1 MKTFLVVNPQSA
13 NGLTGRRWAEISA
26 RVARRLGDVGFGFT
40 ERPMDGE
47 RLARRAIEEG
57 YECIVAVGGDG
68 TINEVTNG
76 FFADGKALNPAAAL
90 GVLPRGTGGDFRR
103 TFDWDLEL
111 DSAIARL
118 ASPHTAPFDVGRVEF
133 TGRDGAP
140 GSRYFAN
147 ISSFGVSAVVAEEAN
162 QGTKALGAKGSF
174 MWATVKGLLKYRMRP
189 VRLSFDGGP
198 AETVDV
204 TAVALCNGRYFGG
217 GMKVAPLAD
226 TRDGLLDVTV
236 WSGYGIVDFALKSKG
251 AYNGEHVNW
260 KGTRTLRCRTVT
272 AEAEEPTLLDVDG
285 EVPGSLPA
293 RVSVLPSAIRLK
305 V

>member
-1 MKTFLVVNPQSA
+1 
-13 NGLTGRRWAEISA
+13 
-26 RVARRLGDVGFGFT
+26 
-40 ERPMDGE
+40 MDGA
-47 RLARRAIEEG
+47 RLARRALEDG

-68 TINEVTNG
+68 TINEVANG
-76 FFADGKALNPAAAL
+76 FFVDGKALNPAAAL

-118 ASPHTAPFDVGRVEF
+118 ATDRTDPFDVGLVEYQ
-133 TGRDGAP
+133 GRDGAP
-140 GSRYFAN
+140 ERRYFAN

-162 QGTKALGAKGSF
+162 LGTKALGAKGSF
-174 MWATVKGLLKYRMRP
+174 MWATVKGLMKYRMRP

-198 AETVDV
+198 PETVDV
-204 TAVALCNGRYFGG
+204 TAVAVANGRYFGG

-226 TRDGLLDVTV
+226 TRDGLFDVTI
-236 WSGYGIVDFALKSKG
+236 WSGYGLVDFALKSKG

-272 AEAEEPTLLDVDG
+272 AETDEPTLLDVDG
-285 EVPGSLPA
+285 EVPGTLPC
-293 RVSVLPSAIRLK
+293 RMTLLPSVIRLK